1 MGESLVMCLI
11 VLLWRAPQVKFGGGR
26 SKTSPPAPG
35 TTSSASENPPPPP
48 QQNNSRGP
56 PQVPAASLPARSA
69 SGNAPPRP
77 QSVVSRDKP
86 PLPVL
91 TPENAVAVYAE
102 PLPSFRDV
110 PPADKQ
116 LLFVKKLHLCSFTF
130 DFTDQARACALRWL
144 GRACCLCS

>member
-1 MGESLVMCLI
+1 MCLI
-11 VLLWRAPQVKFGGGR
+11 ALLCRAAQVKFGGGR

-35 TTSSASENPPPPP
+35 TTTSASENPPPPP
-48 QQNNSRGP
+48 QQNNSRGQ
-56 PQVPAASLPARSA
+56 PQAAVASLPVRSA

-86 PLPVL
+86 ALPVL
-91 TPENAVAVYAE
+91 TPENAATVYAE

-130 DFTDQARACALRWL
+130 DFTDQASARRQASSLHT
-144 GRACCLCS
+144 LCSS